1 MLELKDASL
10 TLGGRELFRKLSLM
24 ALDGQVTCITGE
36 PGTGKTATLQAM
48 LGFLLLDEGL
58 VSIDGEL
65 LTPQSAPTFR
75 KLMAYVPQKEEVAIS
90 PVDVDTH
97 GLEAV
102 WAPYRVRRYQ
112 LTAIDEHL
120 DVAPMATKPIIIADD
135 PALRYH
141 GLEEFDAVM
150 VHFLKKEK
158 LLKGAPELLVADEEK
173 KILIFRRE
181 NCIFALNFNP
191 QGSFADYGFSA
202 PEGEFEG
209 VFNSDEPRF
218 GGFGRLAPGEHH
230 TALPQR
236 SPNGNQSY
244 DHTLYLYLPSRCAIV
259 LKKL

>member
-24 ALDGQVTCITGE
+24 ALDGQITCITGK

-102 WAPYRVRRYQ
+102 WAP
-112 LTAIDEHL
+112 
-120 DVAPMATKPIIIADD
+120 APMASKPIIIADD
-135 PALRYH
+135 PDPSLLGVLRSMADGGH
-141 GLEEFDAVM
+141 TVIIASRREEFINLSD
-150 VHFLKKEK
+150 
-158 LLKGAPELLVADEEK
+158 
-173 KILIFRRE
+173 KII
-181 NCIFALNFNP
+181 
-191 QGSFADYGFSA
+191 
-202 PEGEFEG
+202 
-209 VFNSDEPRF
+209 
-218 GGFGRLAPGEHH
+218 
-230 TALPQR
+230 
-236 SPNGNQSY
+236 
-244 DHTLYLYLPSRCAIV
+244 TLGTS
-259 LKKL
+259 